1 MMMMLAQMIAAVK
14 KLDLVSMKILT
25 VMITMLALLTTAVRK
40 LDVAILMSFV
50 KKNLV

>member
-1 MMMMLAQMIAAVK
+1 MMMMLVQLIAAVK

-25 VMITMLALLTTAVRK
+25 VMITMLALLITVVLK
-40 LDVAILMSFV
+40 LDVAILMFFV